1 MLYHSYA
8 KGTYFE
14 LEKGYIYKVL
24 SGKIIKS
31 IISCSGRDV
40 AVNYYDEGDYIFS
53 PLKSSLE
60 TDYRFYTLIPT
71 RIAAISNMNEVSPTK
86 IIQQLIRVEEL
97 AAIKNLPLSAKHN
110 YGSYAIS
117 DCRLANFIRWVRLRM
132 ADTYLTQ
139 EQIGQFMGTTRAVVG
154 KHLKKYHHAR

>member
-1 MLYHSYA
+1 MLYHSYT

-14 LEKGYIYKVL
+14 LEKGYIYRVL

-60 TDYRFYTLIPT
+60 TDYRFYTLSPTQIVGLTSVRDINPT
-71 RIAAISNMNEVSPTK
+71 RV
-86 IIQQLIRVEEL
+86 IQQLIRVEEL
-97 AAIKNLPLSAKHN
+97 AAIKNLPLSTNHN
-110 YGSYAIS
+110 YGSYNIS
-117 DCRLANFIRWVRLRM
+117 DCRLANFIRWVELRM
-132 ADTYLTQ
+132 TDTYLTQ
-139 EQIGQFMGTTRAVVG
+139 EQIGQFLGTTRAVVG